1 MESIGVKQLRD
12 KLTHFLKRVEKGEVI
27 RVSRHGKQIVELR
40 PTNQSPEQSLL
51 HRLREKNI
59 IGGGT
64 GKIGAVKTVKNLRP
78 DLPISELVIRERR

>member
-12 KLTHFLKRVEKGEVI
+12 RLTHFLKRVEEGEVI

-64 GKIGAVKTVKNLRP
+64 GKIGPVKTVKNLKP